1 VTADPMLPRPFRV
14 IRVKRELSDTVT
26 LTLEPVNGEP
36 LAFRPG
42 QFTMLYAFGIGEIP
56 ISISGDPA
64 DPRQLVHTIRGVGAV
79 SQALTAAK
87 PGMMVGVRGPFGSAW
102 PLEEATGSD
111 VVLVAGGIGLAPL
124 RPAIHRV
131 LANRRQFGTVAI
143 LYGARTP
150 EDILFRRELQAWR
163 GRFDTSVHV
172 IVDRVSGSWG
182 GAVGVVTDLIA
193 KGGFDRHHAVAMIC
207 GPEVMMRYAVQA
219 LHERGVASDRIHLS
233 LERNM
238 KCAIGLCGHCQ
249 LAGNFVCRDGPVF
262 RYDRIEDIINVWE
275 L

>member
-1 VTADPMLPRPFRV
+1 MLPRPFRV

-193 KGGFDRHHAVAMIC
+193 KGGFDRHHVVAMIC

-249 LAGNFVCRDGPVF
+249 LAGNFVCRDGP
-262 RYDRIEDIINVWE
+262 
-275 L
+275 